1 MRPECIAAVAQ
12 ALGRSIT
19 QKEAQDIEARIN
31 RAMRERARQDLAAWR
46 QLSRAERMQA
56 AAQDASQELLNEAAK
71 VKQRL
76 ALSVLAHDRTMSR
89 YATLTGEKHRPF
101 ESVARVLD
109 EVSHYIKGVSN
120 EYFSGLTDMLR
131 AVDSKYLGMVENAAQ
146 ARDLVME
153 IFGVPTG
160 NERAAK
166 GARAWNTVLDSM
178 VKRYNA
184 AGGNLGKLDY
194 SYAPQIHDDRRIIA
208 AGVDQWVADIL
219 PKLDRARYIDEA
231 GNRYDAAAMTE
242 LLRHAYETLA
252 TGGLNKLE
260 PAGRANRGDKHR
272 VLHFKDAESYLAY
285 MSQYGKGGLLQAMQG
300 HVARLANDI
309 GMLEML
315 GPNPNAQWRF
325 LHDTARKTGDR
336 DRVGV
341 LGYLPL
347 PWKTTTQNMWE
358 VLNGNAGRVVDVR
371 SAEMWQAARN
381 YTSAT
386 KLGSALLAG
395 FSDTGTYFLTS
406 GYNRLGIGDSLMA
419 LVHALSKQDKEF
431 ANRSGLIAESLI
443 SDMNRWAQENLGP
456 GASGKFANFTM
467 KASLLTGWTDWIK
480 RAFSLNMMG
489 SLGKMSRKPWAALHL
504 EDRARL
510 ERAGIAETDFK
521 VWQMAQTE
529 KLRDSDMLT
538 VPALRAISEA
548 DLAAAGL
555 TLQDQH
561 RAISKMLGFIVNESE
576 NAAVSPDLR
585 TRAYTTQGLARGTP
599 AGEIQRSIMLFKGFP
614 LAMISRHWGR
624 VADQW
629 HYGDHASS
637 VAYAAGLI
645 VGTTILGALSV
656 DAKDLVMGKDAR
668 DKNTAKYWTAAFLQG
683 GGAGI
688 FGDLFYTGMGG
699 DNRAGVPNWVSLLG
713 PVAGTGADAV
723 QLTFGNIGRA
733 IRGEHTRFGA
743 ESVQFARSNLPIVN
757 LWYLKSAIDH
767 AVLHDLQ
774 ELLSPGYLSRMR
786 NRARKDWGQDWW
798 WRPGDLACRIAP
810 RAYSGRISAQV
821 PVPRPKGSSL
831 ALSPQR
837 TATCPSKIPAGCAG
851 RISATARPRSF
862 RSTSRFSATSKSPS
876 CWAMRWSGKP
886 PWHSARITALRS
898 TRTRTTPPAAW

>member
-19 QKEAQDIEARIN
+19 QKEAQDIEARIA
-31 RAMRERARQDLAAWR
+31 RAMRERARQEPAAWR

-56 AAQDASQELLNEAAK
+56 AAQDASQELLSEAAK
-71 VKQRL
+71 AKQRVAL
-76 ALSVLAHDRTMSR
+76 AVLAHDRTMSR
-89 YATLTGEKHRPF
+89 YATLTGEKYRPF
-101 ESVARVLD
+101 ESVGRVLD

-153 IFGVPTG
+153 IFGVASG

-194 SYAPQIHDDRRIIA
+194 SYAPQIHDDRRIIKE
-208 AGVDQWVADIL
+208 WVADIL
-219 PKLDRARYIDEA
+219 PKLDRARYVDEA
-231 GNRYDAAAMTE
+231 GNRYDDATMTE
-242 LLRHAYETLA
+242 LLRHAYETLT

-260 PAGRANRGDKHR
+260 PGSRHAASQAGRANRGDKHR
-272 VLHFKDAESYLAY
+272 VLHFKDAESYLTY
-285 MSQYGKGGLLQAMQG
+285 MGQYGKGGLLQAMQG
-300 HVARLANDI
+300 HVSRLANDI
-309 GMLEML
+309 GMLETL

-325 LHDTARKTGDR
+325 LYDTARKTGDR

-341 LGYLPL
+341 LNYLPL
-347 PWKTTTQNMWE
+347 PWKTTAQNMWE

-406 GYNRLGIGDSLMA
+406 GYNRLGIGDRLMA
-419 LVHALSKQDKEF
+419 LVHALSKQDTEF

-467 KASLLTGWTDWIK
+467 KASLLSGWTDWIK

-489 SLGKMSRKPWAALHL
+489 SLGKMSRKPWAALHA

-510 ERAGIAETDFK
+510 ERAGITETDFK

-548 DLAAAGL
+548 DLATAGL

-585 TRAYTTQGLARGTP
+585 TRAYTTQGLARGTS

-656 DAKDLVMGKDAR
+656 DVKDLVLGKDAR

-688 FGDLFYTGMGG
+688 FGDLFYTGLGG

-723 QLTFGNIGRA
+723 QLTLGNLGKA
-733 IRGEHTRFGA
+733 GRGERTHFGA
-743 ESVQFARSNLPIVN
+743 EALRFTRSNLPFVN

-774 ELLSPGYLSRMR
+774 ELLSPGYLARMR
-786 NRARKDWGQDWW
+786 QRAQKDWRQDYW
-798 WRPGDLACRIAP
+798 WRPGEGLPHRAP
-810 RAYSGRISAQV
+810 HLFGTQ
-821 PVPRPKGSSL
+821 
-831 ALSPQR
+831 
-837 TATCPSKIPAGCAG
+837 
-851 RISATARPRSF
+851 
-862 RSTSRFSATSKSPS
+862 
-876 CWAMRWSGKP
+876 
-886 PWHSARITALRS
+886 
-898 TRTRTTPPAAW
+898 